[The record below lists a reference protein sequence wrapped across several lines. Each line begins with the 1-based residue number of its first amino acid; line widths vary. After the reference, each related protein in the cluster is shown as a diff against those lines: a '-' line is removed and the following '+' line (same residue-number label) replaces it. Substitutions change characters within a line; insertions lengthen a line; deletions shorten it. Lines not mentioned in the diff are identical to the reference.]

1 MSKKEVVP
9 EMPVRILKIG
19 TCSTL
24 SGRSVL
30 TYHLGCNAAS
40 EGYARVVQNSS
51 SGQFNADWV
60 SLSLIK
66 KLLTEQ
72 PADKPMTSRILLP
85 VFRGKSSNSPAFLF
99 AVLKTEGLVLAG
111 AEKDSGYLLGD
122 IAAFQKGVAALIAAG
137 TDLAVASVTPPEAPE
152 PPKKKRPVKASA
164 VPLENA

>member
-1 MSKKEVVP
+1 MTKKEIVP
-9 EMPVRILKIG
+9 EMPVRILKVG

-24 SGRSVL
+24 SCRSVL

-40 EGYARVVQNSS
+40 EAYVRVVQNSS

-60 SLSLIK
+60 SLSLIE

-72 PADKPMTSRILLP
+72 PADKPMTSRVLSP

-99 AVLKTEGLVLAG
+99 AVLKAEGLVLAG

-122 IAAFQKGVAALIAAG
+122 IAAFQKAVAALIATG
-137 TDLAVASVTPPEAPE
+137 TDLNASPAAPPE
-152 PPKKKRPVKASA
+152 PPKKKRSAKASA
-164 VPLENA
+164 ITSETA